1 MFLGNY
7 LKRHSLGAIN
17 AQFLCIDFRELLQ
30 GQQLGMGFVLGWS
43 FKPISLGGSNGTLH
57 D

>member
-1 MFLGNY
+1 MFFGHY